1 MFDLEG
7 KLALVTGSSRGIGKA
22 IAVKLAKAGADVI
35 IHGRTK
41 SEKLLETAKE
51 LEGYGTKVYLECA
64 DTSKPEQI
72 TQMFARI
79 EERHRKL
86 DILVN
91 NAAVLSRKPF
101 LELAYEEWDRLM
113 ETNARGYFL
122 CSQCAAKLMK
132 NKGYGRII
140 NISSISQFEVAAGRI
155 HYCASKA
162 AIGMLTK
169 GLALELAEY
178 GITANEVLPGSIHTD
193 FNDDVLSNKSYYN
206 KCIEGI
212 PAGRIGRP
220 EDIAGAV
227 VFLASEE
234 ASYVSGAEI
243 VVDGAK
249 TVF

>member
-1 MFDLEG
+1 
-7 KLALVTGSSRGIGKA
+7 
-22 IAVKLAKAGADVI
+22 
-35 IHGRTK
+35 
-41 SEKLLETAKE
+41 
-51 LEGYGTKVYLECA
+51 
-64 DTSKPEQI
+64 
-72 TQMFARI
+72 
-79 EERHRKL
+79 
-86 DILVN
+86 
-91 NAAVLSRKPF
+91 
-101 LELAYEEWDRLM
+101 M

-122 CSQCAAKLMK
+122 CSQFAAKLMQERK
-132 NKGYGRII
+132 QGRII
-140 NISSISQFEVAAGRI
+140 NISSISQFEAAPGRI

-193 FNDDVLSNKSYYN
+193 FNDDVLSDKAYYA

-212 PAGRIGRP
+212 PAGKIGRP

-227 VFLASEE
+227 VMLASEE
-234 ASYVSGAEI
+234 ASYISGAEI

>member
-1 MFDLEG
+1 MFDLQG
-7 KLALVTGSSRGIGKA
+7 RLALVTGSSRGIGKA
-22 IAVKLAKAGADVI
+22 IAAKLCEAGADVI
-35 IHGRTK
+35 VHGR
-41 SEKLLETAKE
+41 SESAKLLETAEE
-51 LEGYGTKVYLECA
+51 LKKYGHKVFVEYA
-64 DTSKPEQI
+64 DTSDPEQI
-72 TQMFARI
+72 SQMFRRI
-79 EERHRKL
+79 ADRHGRL

-101 LELAYEEWDRLM
+101 LELPYTEWDRLM

-122 CSQCAAKLMK
+122 CSQYAAKLMMSRA
-132 NKGYGRII
+132 YGRII
-140 NISSISQFEVAAGRI
+140 NISSISQFETAPGRI

-193 FNDDVLSNKSYYN
+193 FNDDVLSDAQYYA

-212 PAGRIGRP
+212 PMRRIGKP

-227 VFLASEE
+227 VMLASEE
-234 ASYVSGAEI
+234 ASYISGAEI